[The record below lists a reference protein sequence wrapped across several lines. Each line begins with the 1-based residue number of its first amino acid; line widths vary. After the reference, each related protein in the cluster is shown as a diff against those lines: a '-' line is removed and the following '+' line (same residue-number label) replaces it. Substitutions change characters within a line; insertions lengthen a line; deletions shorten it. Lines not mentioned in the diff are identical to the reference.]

1 MNGHKVAIIQSSY
14 IPWKGYFD
22 IIHDVDEFI
31 FLDDVQFTSR
41 DWRSRN
47 RIKAAGGTHWLTVP
61 AGANRNRLICE
72 VALDD
77 PAWQE
82 KHWKTLCHS
91 YSRAPF
97 FRQYAPFFE
106 ELYLGQAWA
115 NLSEMNQSMT
125 QRIARE
131 LLGIRTTFTDSRSY
145 AAQGAKLDRI
155 IDLLR
160 LSGATSYLSGPLAA
174 NYLEPPK
181 FAALGMDLQLKDYTD
196 YPEYPQLYPPFE
208 HAVSVLDLIFN
219 AGPRAPEYIWGH
231 RCAAVDNDLPA
242 PIQTPPRP

>member
-31 FLDDVQFTSR
+31 FLDDVQFTTR

-47 RIKAAGGTHWLTVP
+47 RIKTTNGTQWLSVP
-61 AGANRNRLICE
+61 AGGHISPLICE
-72 VALDD
+72 VTLKD
-77 PAWQE
+77 PGWQK
-82 KHWKTLCHS
+82 KHWKTLCQN
-91 YSRAPF
+91 YTRAPF

-106 ELYLGQAWA
+106 ELYLGQAWT
-115 NLSEMNQSMT
+115 NLSEMNQAMT

-131 LLGIRTTFTDSRSY
+131 LLGIHTAFTDARTYS
-145 AAQGAKLDRI
+145 AQGTKLDRVI
-155 IDLLR
+155 NLLQ

-174 NYLEPPK
+174 DYLDPPK
-181 FAALGMDLQLKDYTD
+181 FEALGIALQLKDYSD

-208 HAVSVLDLIFN
+208 HTVSVIDLIFN
-219 AGPRAPEYIWGH
+219 TGPHAPEYTWGH
-231 RCAAVDNDLPA
+231 RHKP
-242 PIQTPPRP
+242 

>member
-47 RIKAAGGTHWLTVP
+47 RIKTADGAHWLTVP
-61 AGANRNRLICE
+61 AGSDRSRLICE
-72 VALDD
+72 VTLDD
-77 PAWQE
+77 AGWQT

-97 FRQYAPFFE
+97 FRQYASFFE
-106 ELYLGQAWA
+106 ELYLGQTWR
-115 NLSEMNQSMT
+115 NLSEMNQTMT
-125 QRIARE
+125 QRIAHE
-131 LLGIRTTFTDSRSY
+131 LLGIRTVFADSRGY

-160 LSGATSYLSGPLAA
+160 RCSATSYLSGPLAA
-174 NYLEPPK
+174 NYLEPQK
-181 FAALGMDLQLKDYTD
+181 FDALGIALQLKNYSD

-219 AGPRAPEYIWGH
+219 TGPQAPEYIWGH
-231 RCAAVDNDLPA
+231 RRAAMNNGQPVPTPA
-242 PIQTPPRP
+242 PPHP

>member
-31 FLDDVQFTSR
+31 FFDDVQFTSR

-47 RIKAAGGTHWLTVP
+47 RIKAAGGAHWLTVP

-82 KHWKTLCHS
+82 KHWKTLCHN

-97 FRQYAPFFE
+97 FRQYTPFFE
-106 ELYLGQAWA
+106 ELYLGQTWV

-131 LLGIRTTFTDSRSY
+131 LLGIRTVFTDSRSY
-145 AAQGAKLDRI
+145 AAQGAKLERI

-174 NYLEPPK
+174 DYLEPSK
-181 FAALGMDLQLKDYTD
+181 FAALGIDLRLKDYSD

-208 HAVSVLDLIFN
+208 HTVSVLDLIFN
-219 AGPRAPEYIWGH
+219 TGPQAPEYIWGH
-231 RCAAVDNDLPA
+231 RCGTTNNDRSPPA
-242 PIQTPPRP
+242 QTPSYP

>member
-31 FLDDVQFTSR
+31 FLDDVQFTTR

-47 RIKAAGGTHWLTVP
+47 RIKTADGTHWLTVP
-61 AGANRNRLICE
+61 AGSNRNRLIYE
-72 VALDD
+72 VMLED
-77 PAWQE
+77 PGWQE

-97 FRQYAPFFE
+97 FRQYASFFE
-106 ELYLGQAWA
+106 GLYLGQTWR
-115 NLSEMNQSMT
+115 NLSQMNQTMT
-125 QRIARE
+125 QRIAHE
-131 LLGIRTTFTDSRSY
+131 LLGIRTAFTDSRSY

-160 LSGATSYLSGPLAA
+160 LSGATSYLSGPLAVD
-174 NYLEPPK
+174 YLEPRK
-181 FAALGMDLQLKDYTD
+181 FETLGITLQLKDYSD
-196 YPEYPQLYPPFE
+196 YPTYPQLYQPFE
-208 HAVSVLDLIFN
+208 HTVSVLDLIFN
-219 AGPRAPEYIWGH
+219 TGPQASEYIWGH
-231 RCAAVDNDLPA
+231 RRAATNNGRPA
-242 PIQTPPRP
+242 PASRTPP